1 MKKEISCTNTAEKM
15 DRKKNWRLCKATKEQ
30 RNLRMDIIAPL
41 FKRGYSYRNI
51 REEVMSRLDLDTYS
65 LKTVKSD
72 IDALLKE
79 WRELRIANID
89 LSIQLELQRIDD
101 LIKEAWDAW
110 DKSKEDYERKSD
122 SQDAAIEM
130 EGCEED
136 GDGKIIPVRAR
147 QQRESV
153 RSCGDPRYLDIINK
167 LLIERRK
174 LLGLYAPEKQNVSI
188 KSALKD
194 MSDEEL
200 ECEVNR
206 LRKLNGYTG

>member
-1 MKKEISCTNTAEKM
+1 M

-188 KSALKD
+188 KSTLKD

>member
-1 MKKEISCTNTAEKM
+1 M

-206 LRKLNGYTG
+206 LRKLNGYTC

>member
-1 MKKEISCTNTAEKM
+1 M

>member
-122 SQDAAIEM
+122 SQDVAIEM

-147 QQRESV
+147 QKRESV
-153 RSCGDPRYLDIINK
+153 RSFGDPRYLDIINK

>member
-1 MKKEISCTNTAEKM
+1 M

-51 REEVMSRLDLDTYS
+51 REEVMSRLDLETYS